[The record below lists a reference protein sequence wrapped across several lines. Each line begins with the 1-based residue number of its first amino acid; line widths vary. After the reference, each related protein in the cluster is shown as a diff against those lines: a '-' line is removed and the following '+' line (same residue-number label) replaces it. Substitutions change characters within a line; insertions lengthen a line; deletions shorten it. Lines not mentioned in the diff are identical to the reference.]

1 MIFVVIFVKDSTRGE
16 IKELFRDYITF
27 RCVIEMAMI
36 DKSNIMDLTGRPRRI
51 LQSPGKNY
59 DGEGERNLT
68 LRGIFDVLSAY
79 RDYEGGINCS
89 KCGKLYKSKVCFIK
103 HLWEH
108 SVYWDLFPGDKNH
121 ERVLAIQAALIL
133 YSRYEGVKQEDAERL
148 RDLLVTS
155 PTGHDTALTQNTP
168 KKSKPAHQPKSPTL
182 PSREEKI
189 QELSTPKKQIL
200 APWREVLGN
209 RQIPHDTVGPQHLS
223 PVTRPTPHPVSPQL
237 LSPVTP
243 EKNFELN
250 LVCPATPRKDKR
262 KLAAAKLQR
271 TSKKRRRLLME

>member
-1 MIFVVIFVKDSTRGE
+1 
-16 IKELFRDYITF
+16 
-27 RCVIEMAMI
+27 MAMI
-36 DKSNIMDLTGRPRRI
+36 DSSNILDISGRSRRV

-59 DGEGERNLT
+59 DGEGERNLE
-68 LRGIFDVLSAY
+68 LRGIFEVLSAY

-133 YSRYEGVKQEDAERL
+133 YSRYLGVTQEDAERL

-155 PTGHDTALTQNTP
+155 PSGHDASVTQTTP
-168 KKSKPAHQPKSPTL
+168 KKGKPAHTSLMPTSPKTVRQVSHFQSPHKEML
-182 PSREEKI
+182 E
-189 QELSTPKKQIL
+189 
-200 APWREVLGN
+200 N
-209 RQIPHDTVGPQHLS
+209 
-223 PVTRPTPHPVSPQL
+223 TRPVHYPASTQL

-243 EKNFELN
+243 EKEFEPR

-262 KLAAAKLQR
+262 KSAAAKLQR
-271 TSKKRRRLLME
+271 TSKKKRRLLLE